1 VEQVWIVGL
10 ASHPFERHIMGV
22 MGLRHIAILLALA
35 GLASTPG
42 ETVAGADFAA
52 APHVSAPPPAEPI
65 ALPPAPADFAVL
77 LPPGARA
84 PGAAGSPTPELRTDI
99 QGGENGRRPVVE
111 LIERPQ
117 RGTAGPDWFE
127 IEYTID
133 SQLDEEVR
141 GVMRRGRVPL
151 GHVIVMNPSN
161 GAVLSYVSTDPVAFS
176 ATRTYPTASL
186 MKIVTAAAV
195 LRHAP
200 EAATRDCRYA
210 GDPHQVRREHL
221 RPPRNGG
228 RVDSFWRALATSNN
242 QCFARL
248 AVHDVGEEALLEEMR
263 RVGLLESPA
272 AGHAAG
278 RVEPIADALDLGHLG
293 SGLDGSFIS
302 PLAAARLAGVLA
314 RGELVHPYWI
324 ARVTDVYGR
333 ALALA
338 PRGSP
343 RSVWPPELADELREL
358 MVGVTARGT
367 AKSAFRDARGRPLLG
382 PVRVSGKTGSL
393 RGRDPT
399 GRYEWFIGVA
409 PAEAPR
415 IAIAAV
421 VVNGPKWWRNA
432 SQIAAEVL
440 RLIFCENGRCQ
451 ASRAERLSAHRA
463 REHGV
468 LRWDRSVN

>member
-1 VEQVWIVGL
+1 MRLWC
-10 ASHPFERHIMGV
+10 A
-22 MGLRHIAILLALA
+22 AILLALA
-35 GLASTPG
+35 GPASASG
-42 ETVAGADFAA
+42 EAVAGTDAA
-52 APHVSAPPPAEPI
+52 SLPHVSAPHPAETLLFPLTS
-65 ALPPAPADFAVL
+65 AGVAEL
-77 LPPGARA
+77 LPPGARG
-84 PGAAGSPTPELRTDI
+84 PGAVVSPTPAPRTDI
-99 QGGENGRRPVVE
+99 QGEEIGSRPVVE
-111 LIERPQ
+111 RIMRPQ
-117 RGTAGPDWFE
+117 QGSAGRDWFE
-127 IEYTID
+127 IEYTVD

-141 GVMRRGRVPL
+141 GVLKRGRVPL
-151 GHVIVMNPSN
+151 GHVIVMDPSD
-161 GAVLSYVSTDPVAFS
+161 GALLSYVSTDPVAFS

-186 MKIVTAAAV
+186 MKVVTAAAV

-200 EAATRDCRYA
+200 EAATRDCRYL
-210 GDPHQVRREHL
+210 GNPHRVGQKDL
-221 RPPRNGG
+221 SPPRSGG
-228 RVDSFWRALATSNN
+228 RVDSFWRALAISNN

-248 AVHDVGEEALLEEMR
+248 AVHDVGEEGMLEEMR

-278 RVEPIADALDLGHLG
+278 HVEPIANALDLGYLG

-324 ARVTDVYGR
+324 ARVTDADGL
-333 ALALA
+333 ALALP

-343 RSVWPPELADELREL
+343 RSVWPPELAEELREL
-358 MVGVTARGT
+358 LVGVTARGT

-393 RGRDPT
+393 SGRDPT

-415 IAIAAV
+415 VAIAAV

-440 RLIFCENGRCQ
+440 RLIFCENGRCE
-451 ASRAERLSAHRA
+451 ASRAERLRAHRT
-463 REHGV
+463 REHGAKGA
-468 LRWDRSVN
+468 RSNDSFAGNRHRMD

>member
-1 VEQVWIVGL
+1 MRLWC
-10 ASHPFERHIMGV
+10 A
-22 MGLRHIAILLALA
+22 AILLALA
-35 GLASTPG
+35 GPASASG
-42 ETVAGADFAA
+42 EAVAGAGAA
-52 APHVSAPPPAEPI
+52 STPHVSAPHPAEAL
-65 ALPPAPADFAVL
+65 ALPPASAGVAEL
-77 LPPGARA
+77 LPPGARG
-84 PGAAGSPTPELRTDI
+84 PGAVASPTPAPRTDI
-99 QGGENGRRPVVE
+99 QGEEIGSRPVVE
-111 LIERPQ
+111 RIMRPQ
-117 RGTAGPDWFE
+117 QGSAGRDWFE
-127 IEYTID
+127 IEYTVD

-141 GVMRRGRVPL
+141 GVLKRGRVPL
-151 GHVIVMNPSN
+151 GHVIVMDPSD
-161 GAVLSYVSTDPVAFS
+161 GALLSYVSTDPVAFS

-186 MKIVTAAAV
+186 MKVVTAAAV

-200 EAATRDCRYA
+200 EAATRDCRYL
-210 GDPHQVRREHL
+210 GNPHRVGQKDL
-221 RPPRNGG
+221 SPPRSGG
-228 RVDSFWRALATSNN
+228 RVDSFWRALAISNN

-248 AVHDVGEEALLEEMR
+248 AVHDVGEEGMLEEMR

-278 RVEPIADALDLGHLG
+278 HVEPIADALDLGHLG

-324 ARVTDVYGR
+324 ARVTDADGL
-333 ALALA
+333 ALALP

-343 RSVWPPELADELREL
+343 RSVWPPELAEELREL

-393 RGRDPT
+393 SGRDPT

-415 IAIAAV
+415 VAIAAV

-440 RLIFCENGRCQ
+440 RLIFCENGRCE
-451 ASRAERLSAHRA
+451 ASRAERLRA
-463 REHGV
+463 YRTREHGAEGA
-468 LRWDRSVN
+468 RSNDSFAGNRHRMD